1 MNSHRTRTSDKL
13 FEQLVLLKVNKHVC
27 SLHRLLHLHQ
37 HSLLK
42 QLADDDDVAVA
53 TDAVTCEL
61 SL

>member
-1 MNSHRTRTSDKL
+1 M
-13 FEQLVLLKVNKHVC
+13 LLKVNKHVC

-53 TDAVTCEL
+53 TDAVNCEL